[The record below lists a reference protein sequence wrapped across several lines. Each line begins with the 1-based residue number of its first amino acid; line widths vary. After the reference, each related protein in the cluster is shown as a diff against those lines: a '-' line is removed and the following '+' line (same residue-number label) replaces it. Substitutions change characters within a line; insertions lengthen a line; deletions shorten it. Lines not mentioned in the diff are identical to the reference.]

1 MFSYS
6 VVANQLSRSTDQN
19 DLDLVLPETCLG
31 LWKNNVPLFAHE
43 GVGRDWVCKLSSEDR
58 AVFSWIGRA
67 HAEFGKIGG
76 KVRASKAKRDRR
88 GRFVS
93 NEDE

>member
-6 VVANQLSRSTDQN
+6 ILASQLSKSTDQK

-31 LWKNNVPLFAHE
+31 IWKNNVPLFAHE
-43 GVGRDWVCKLSSEDR
+43 GVGSNWVSKLSSEDR
-58 AVFSWIGRA
+58 EVFSWIGRA
-67 HAEFGKIGG
+67 HAEFGVIGG
-76 KVRASKAKRDRR
+76 KVRAKTAKRDKR

-93 NEDE
+93 DE

>member
-6 VVANQLSRSTDQN
+6 ILASQLSKSTDQN

-31 LWKNNVPLFAHE
+31 LWKNNVPLFAHK
-43 GVGRDWVCKLSSEDR
+43 GIGSNWVSKLSSEDR
-58 AVFSWIGRA
+58 EVFSWIGRA

-76 KVRASKAKRDRR
+76 TIRAKSAKRDSR
-88 GRFVS
+88 GRFVK
-93 NEDE
+93 DDK